1 MKRKATVL
9 EIKNGQVALLRDDG
23 IFVRRKNKNYS
34 IGDVIMV
41 EEQSFWQNRW
51 LSSAVAAVLLLAMV
65 STGTVVYANPTYYIS
80 IDTNPGIVLEVNRFE
95 RVVQVRAVNEE
106 AEAVLHGL
114 ALKNMSAEEAVGK
127 TMDRMSEMGYL
138 ASAETNIVISTSAK
152 DAAKA
157 GKMSAKLQET
167 AAKELA
173 ENHNAAQVTANT
185 TGLESVEAAKAIE
198 GMTPGKYNI
207 VANQLGKNPEEYV
220 EVSIQ
225 DIMKE
230 IKAAQEEAK
239 PTPPGQENKPV
250 QPEQPE
256 TPENPNQP
264 TPQGQENKPVKP
276 TPPGQENKP
285 TQPAQPTTPPGQ
297 ENKPTN
303 PSGKTP

>member
-230 IKAAQEEAK
+230 IKAAKEETK

-250 QPEQPE
+250 QPAQPE
-256 TPENPNQP
+256 TPDNPNLP
-264 TPQGQENKPVKP
+264 TPQGQENKPAKP
-276 TPPGQENKP
+276 
-285 TQPAQPTTPPGQ
+285 TPPGQ

>member
-41 EEQSFWQNRW
+41 EEHRFWQNRW

-230 IKAAQEEAK
+230 IKAAKEETK

-250 QPEQPE
+250 QPAQPE
-256 TPENPNQP
+256 TPDNPNLP